1 MIRTRTYGAAIIG
14 YGGMGSQHGRQVQK
28 VEDLV
33 LVGTYDINP
42 VRQEAAEEQG
52 IQTYPDLD
60 ALLGDTRVDIVIIA
74 TPNHLHE
81 ELAIAAMKAGKHV
94 ICEKPVTLS
103 SEELQRI
110 LDVQQQTQK
119 LFVVGQNRR
128 WDEDYLV
135 MKKLYDE
142 KTIGEVFHVESKVH
156 GSRGI
161 PGDWRGKK
169 EFGGGMLLDWGVHL
183 LDRIL
188 LMIPEKV
195 THVYAQFTHITNAEV
210 DDGFRLTLTFES
222 GKTALLEVG
231 THHFIMNPLWYMNG
245 TTGTAV
251 IEDWSMKGK
260 IVRLAGTAGGSHDA
274 KPIVAGAGLTK
285 TMAPRVDDQSI
296 IEEPIPRVSADI
308 LDFYRNV
315 VDAIEGTAEII
326 VKNSEV
332 MRCMKL
338 MEAAFK
344 SVETKQV
351 VTFE

>member
-14 YGGMGSQHGRQVQK
+14 YGGMGSQHGRQVRK

-42 VRQEAAEEQG
+42 ARQDAALEQG
-52 IQTYPDLD
+52 IQAYPDLH
-60 ALLGDTRVDIVIIA
+60 ALLSDTRVDIVIIA
-74 TPNHLHE
+74 TPNHHHE

-94 ICEKPVTLS
+94 ICEKPVTLN

-110 LDVQQQTQK
+110 LDVQQQTQM

-183 LDRIL
+183 ADRIL

-195 THVYAQFTHITNAEV
+195 KQVYCQFTHLTNAEV
-210 DDGFRLTLTFES
+210 DDGFRLSLTFES
-222 GKTALLEVG
+222 GRTALLEVG
-231 THHFIMNPLWYMNG
+231 TTHYINNPLWYMNG
-245 TTGTAV
+245 TLGTAV
-251 IEDWSMKGK
+251 IQDWSMQGR
-260 IVRLAGTAGGSHDA
+260 IVKLAGASGGHDA
-274 KPIVAGAGLTK
+274 TPIVAGAGLTK
-285 TMAPRVDDQSI
+285 TMAPRTGDQTTT
-296 IEEPIPRVSADI
+296 EEAIPRVAADI

-315 VDAIEGTAEII
+315 VDAIEGKAEII
-326 VKNSEV
+326 VKNDEV

-338 MEAAFK
+338 LEAAFL
-344 SVETKQV
+344 SAETKQAV
-351 VTFE
+351 AFE

>member
-1 MIRTRTYGAAIIG
+1 MATRQFGTAIIG
-14 YGGMGSQHGRQVQK
+14 YGGMGSQHGRHLRKLEQVSWI
-28 VEDLV
+28 
-33 LVGTYDINP
+33 GAYDIDP
-42 VRQEAAEEQG
+42 ARLAAAEEQG
-52 IQTYPDLD
+52 IHGYTSLEECLNDS
-60 ALLGDTRVDIVIIA
+60 RVEIVVIA
-74 TPNHLHE
+74 TPNHHHE

-94 ICEKPVTLS
+94 ICEKPVTNN

-110 LDVQQQTQK
+110 LDVQQQTGK
-119 LFVVGQNRR
+119 VFVVGQNRR

-142 KTIGEVFHVESKVH
+142 KIVGEVFHVESKVH

-169 EFGGGMLLDWGVHL
+169 EYGGGMMLDWGVHL

-195 THVYAQFTHITNAEV
+195 KEVYCQFTHITNAEV
-210 DDGFRLTLTFES
+210 DDGFRLSLTFES
-222 GKTALLEVG
+222 GRTALLEVG
-231 THHFIMNPLWYMNG
+231 THHFIKNPLWYMNG

-251 IEDWSMKGK
+251 IEDWSMAGK
-260 IVRLAGTAGGSHDA
+260 IVRLSESASGSHDA

-285 TMAPRVDDQSI
+285 TMAPRVNDQNI
-296 IEEPIPRVSADI
+296 IEEPIPRVQTDI

-315 VDAIEGTAEII
+315 FDAIDGKVEII

-351 VTFE
+351 VYFE